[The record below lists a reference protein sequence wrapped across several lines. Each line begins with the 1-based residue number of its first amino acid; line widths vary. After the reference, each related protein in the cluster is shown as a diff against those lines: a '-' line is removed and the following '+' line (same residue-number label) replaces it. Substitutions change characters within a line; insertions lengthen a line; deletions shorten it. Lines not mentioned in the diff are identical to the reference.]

1 MKPLPYISE
10 SRVIETAL
18 SFFSKIL
25 LQTAVSLAQ
34 APFRSTAC
42 AAGLTN
48 KAAIKTAT
56 PRFTFDGFID

>member
-1 MKPLPYISE
+1 
-10 SRVIETAL
+10 
-18 SFFSKIL
+18 L
-25 LQTAVSLAQ
+25 LQTDISLAH

-56 PRFTFDGFID
+56 PRLTFDGFID